1 MTIETTDTIII
12 GAGQAGLAVSYYLQ
26 QQDREHLVLE
36 KNRVGEAWRSGKWDS
51 FTLVTPNWMLQLPGQ
66 PYQGDQPEGFLQR
79 DEVIR
84 YLDDYTYRVNPP
96 LRLGVEVNAVRE
108 AGKKFSL
115 ETNKGA
121 FEASNVVVATGT
133 FQQPNIPAFHAKLSP
148 GLHQL
153 HSSEYRNPGELPPG
167 AVLVVGSAQ
176 SGCQIADELN
186 AHGREVYL
194 CTGEADRL
202 PRRYR
207 GKDSFWWA
215 EQLGLFDQTPEDL
228 PNAEARFKPNPQVS
242 GKNGGKT
249 LNLHQ
254 LAIQGVT
261 LLGHLQDADGTKI
274 SLADDLKAHLSQAD
288 EFAAEF
294 KKGVDQFIEKKGMEL
309 PEEEPAALRAGYEQ
323 ETETLLDLKREG
335 IQSVIWA
342 TGYDFDYSWIKFPI
356 YDDAGYPVQERGV
369 TSQPGLYFVGLH
381 FLHNRKSGLLL
392 GVGDDAANVAEHI
405 ADS

>member
-1 MTIETTDTIII
+1 MTTENTDTIII

-26 QQDREHLVLE
+26 QQDHEHLVLE

-51 FTLVTPNWMLQLPGQ
+51 FTLVTPNWMLQLPGHA
-66 PYQGDQPEGFLQR
+66 YQGDEPDGFLQR

-84 YLDDYTYRVNPP
+84 YLDDYIFRVNPP
-96 LRLGVEVNAVRE
+96 LRLGVKVSAVKE
-108 AGKKFSL
+108 AGKKYSL
-115 ETNKGA
+115 ETSKGA
-121 FEASNVVVATGT
+121 YEASNVVVATGT
-133 FQQPNIPAFHAKLSP
+133 FQMPNIPAFHAELSHD
-148 GLHQL
+148 LHQL
-153 HSSEYRNPGELPPG
+153 HSSAYRNPDELPPG

-186 AHGREVYL
+186 GHGRKVYL

-215 EQLGLFDQTPEDL
+215 EQLGIFDQTPEDL
-228 PNAEARFKPNPQVS
+228 PSPVARFKPNPQVS
-242 GKNGGKT
+242 GKDGGKT

-254 LAIQGVT
+254 LAIDGVT
-261 LLGHLQDADGTKI
+261 LLGHVQDADGTKI
-274 SLADDLKAHLSQAD
+274 SLADDLKAHLAQAD

-294 KKGVDQFIEKKGMEL
+294 KKGVDQYIEKKGMEL
-309 PEEEPAALRAGYEQ
+309 PEEEPAALQAGYEQ
-323 ETETLLDLKREG
+323 QTKTRLDLKQKG
-335 IQSVIWA
+335 IQSIIWA

-356 YDDAGYPVQERGV
+356 FDDAGYPVQEQGV

-392 GVGDDAANVAEHI
+392 GVGDDAAHIAEHI
-405 ADS
+405 AD